1 MGGLEGQQL
10 LLTLPTDLLSTPDKA
25 HHVDMD
31 TIQLIHTTCINDPHT
46 LLGWQVMLL
55 SMDKK
60 TTKGIYVV
68 TAVQNKI
75 KGGLFRLSC
84 LEEQDQW
91 INLMHVDGIR
101 GYPYVPLRKILEL

>member
-1 MGGLEGQQL
+1 MSP
-10 LLTLPTDLLSTPDKA
+10 TLISTPDKNTR
-25 HHVDMD
+25 VDAD
-31 TIQLIHTTCINDPHT
+31 TAQLVRTTSVTDPHT

-60 TTKGIYVV
+60 TTKGLYVV
-68 TAVQNKI
+68 TAVQIRSTI
-75 KGGLFRLSC
+75 KRGVFRLSC

-91 INLMHVDGIR
+91 MKLMHVDGIR